1 LIELP
6 YNKSNQINSFKSTES
21 SRSAILAD
29 IPLEPSLVKRS
40 TVYFESIKKS
50 ITSFHSKGI
59 NLSSSCFCK
68 IFSCIF
74 CLLSFQF
81 WSESAF
87 ALDQQDQILGR
98 QAQEEKK
105 LEDQFRDL
113 RAPSA
118 KEEIEALPS
127 DLSTEEQFLF
137 EQIQVAGVTHFSKRQ
152 MDRITKPFLKK
163 KISVADL
170 DTLLK
175 NLTDFYI
182 DRGYVTARVY
192 LKSPNLKT
200 SVLIIQVIEGTL
212 DDIEVERNGVRDER
226 SLLGYSDSGKSALNL
241 RDLEQTIDQITRLQT
256 YDAQLELKPG
266 EEEGGS
272 IAYFKTAQSKKVAGH
287 VSYDNSGSKATGRD
301 QGEIQLILEDY
312 FGIYDAFMITGRRD
326 LDFDDHHHRSQSLS
340 FNAGIP
346 VGYWTMRYS
355 ASYFEYRSTVKGNIA
370 SFRSSGFTATQK
382 AELERVLH
390 RNQVSKTGVSFFA
403 SHRNAKNAL
412 DDHVLDQSTNKMTP
426 VGVRLFHNHRVG
438 PGSFSGALTYS
449 QGTRLWG
456 APTRVKENKQAP
468 NPQFKKLTLDASY
481 SWQFLNS
488 FYGSIVA
495 FGQHTPDRLFSSER
509 VSIGGSSTVRGF
521 QETSINGDQ
530 GYYVRNELGWRFYDP
545 QGAKLKKYLG
555 SFQTFVGFDHGGL
568 IKDKRDPQERGQVSS
583 VSLGLRNQGGHVSTE
598 ITLSRSIDRPYYLKD
613 EGLVAYG
620 QVTVHF

>member
-1 LIELP
+1 ML
-6 YNKSNQINSFKSTES
+6 F
-21 SRSAILAD
+21 
-29 IPLEPSLVKRS
+29 
-40 TVYFESIKKS
+40 
-50 ITSFHSKGI
+50 
-59 NLSSSCFCK
+59 SCFYRV
-68 IFSCIF
+68 F
-74 CLLSFQF
+74 CFILFGLSLLFQPLD
-81 WSESAF
+81 AY
-87 ALDQQDQILGR
+87 ATDQQDQILGR

-105 LEDQFRDL
+105 LEEQFRDL
-113 RAPSA
+113 RAPSG
-118 KEEIEALPS
+118 KEAIEALPS
-127 DLSTEEQFLF
+127 NLSTEEQFF
-137 EQIQVAGVTHFSKRQ
+137 YEQIQVIGVSHFSKRQ
-152 MDRITKPFLKK
+152 IDKITRPFLKK
-163 KISVADL
+163 KIRVADL
-170 DTLLK
+170 DALLK

-182 DRGYVTARVY
+182 QKGYVTARVY

-200 SVLIIQVIEGTL
+200 SVLMIQVIEGTL
-212 DDIEVERNGVRDER
+212 DDIEIERNGVKDER
-226 SLLGYSDSGKSALNL
+226 SLLGYPESVKSPLNL
-241 RDLEQTIDQITRLQT
+241 RDLEQTIDHITRLQT

-266 EEEGGS
+266 ETAGGTV
-272 IAYFKTAQSKKVAGH
+272 AYFKTAQSKKVAGH
-287 VSYDNSGSKATGRD
+287 ISYDNSGSKATGRD
-301 QGEIQLILEDY
+301 QGEIQLVLEDY
-312 FGIYDAFMITGRRD
+312 FGIYDAFMLTGRRD

-346 VGYWTMRYS
+346 YGYWTMRYS

-382 AELERVLH
+382 AELERILH
-390 RNQVSKTGVSFFA
+390 RGQVSKTGLSFFA

-426 VGVRLFHNHRVG
+426 VGVRVFHNHRIG

-456 APTRVKENKQAP
+456 AETRKKGNNQAP

-530 GYYVRNELGWRFYDP
+530 GFYVRNELGWRFYNP
-545 QGAKLKKYLG
+545 SSPKVKQYLG
-555 SFQTFVGFDHGGL
+555 AFQAFVGFDHGGL
-568 IKDKRDPQERGQVSS
+568 IKDKRDPHERGQVSS
-583 VSLGLRNQGGHVSTE
+583 VSLGLRNQGGHLSTE
-598 ITLSRSIDRPYYLKD
+598 LTLSRSIDRPSYLKD

-620 QVTVHF
+620 QVTIHF